1 MPDTAE
7 PKATEVAAH
16 YTSGSLL
23 DRVMARLDAAD
34 VTRPVDIDLLGPV
47 DEFHIGGRLATEPFL
62 AKIGVG
68 AGDRVLD
75 LGCGLGGPAR
85 FAAKSTGAFVTGID
99 LTDEFVETGRALTEL
114 TGLADQV
121 DLVQGSILD
130 LPFAAGSFD
139 AAYMIHVGMNVADKA
154 GVALQVASMLKPGG
168 VFGIYDVM
176 RVGAG
181 EMHYPVPWAHE
192 ESQNALATP
201 ETYREA
207 LLQAGFTVES
217 EVDRTGFAK
226 EFFARL
232 AANQQGPGGPPPL
245 GLHLVMGAD
254 TSAMVRNMVQNISEG
269 RIAPIEM
276 IARAP
281 L

>member
-1 MPDTAE
+1 MPETTE
-7 PKATEVAAH
+7 PEANEVAAH
-16 YTSGSLL
+16 YTNGSLL
-23 DRVMARLDAAD
+23 DRVMAGLDAMNITA
-34 VTRPVDIDLLGPV
+34 PVDIDLLGPV
-47 DEFHIGGRLATEPFL
+47 DEFHIGGRQATVPFL
-62 AKIGVG
+62 AKIGAG
-68 AGDRVLD
+68 PGDRVLD
-75 LGCGLGGPAR
+75 MGCGLGGPAR

-99 LTDEFVETGRALTEL
+99 LTDEFVRTGQALTQL

-130 LPFAAGSFD
+130 LPFAPGSFD

-154 GVALQVASMLKPGG
+154 GIAAQAASMLKSGG

-176 RVGAG
+176 RTGSG
-181 EMHYPVPWAHE
+181 EMQFPVPWAHE
-192 ESQNALATP
+192 ESQNALSTP
-201 ETYREA
+201 ETYRDA
-207 LLQAGFTVES
+207 LLEAGFTIES

-226 EFFARL
+226 EFFAQL
-232 AANQQGPGGPPPL
+232 AANQQGSGGPPPL
-245 GLHLVMGAD
+245 GLHLVMGAEIS
-254 TSAMVRNMVQNISEG
+254 TMIRNMVQNISEG